1 MGSEAGKGRLL
12 DLGRMSANDAKTVY
26 SGDQVQ
32 VSRFFRCIAL
42 AMVSVAKLII
52 EFTHHLG
59 QSLLDL
65 SGPATDLG
73 QKIHMVCYK
82 AVLYHRHPVQAFHDP

>member
-1 MGSEAGKGRLL
+1 MELRLSIHVQRFRVKCGLLGSEAGKGRLL

-26 SGDQVQ
+26 SGVQVQ

-65 SGPATDLG
+65 SGPATDL
-73 QKIHMVCYK
+73 
-82 AVLYHRHPVQAFHDP
+82 